1 MTITLD
7 SKAED
12 IASRLELDDSELE
25 AELAL
30 ELKSLTSTL
39 ELSKL
44 DVAVRPVPE
53 DALEQDFSP
62 PQEDAA
68 PSSVS
73 PAASDEGWRIARQ
86 AMVRDFLVLSGKGFA
101 GFVVLAVVGVSV
113 LWGFDKLRQVNP
125 QTVKSSLTKIFPV
138 LNGLNSSPSMPEPV
152 VSTPPEPAAAT
163 EKVRTASR
171 SRNRNSLKERRNSR
185 RSQSR
190 VKVARR
196 YSPYSY
202 WSADHPNGGSITY
215 SDGTITEYTWH

>member
-12 IASRLELDDSELE
+12 IASTLELDDSELE

-39 ELSKL
+39 EMTRL
-44 DVAVRPVPE
+44 DVVEKPLPE
-53 DALEQDFSP
+53 EPEAMDFHP
-62 PQEDAA
+62 PQADAPAAA
-68 PSSVS
+68 P
-73 PAASDEGWRIARQ
+73 ASGADEGWRIARQ

-101 GFVVLAVVGVSV
+101 GFVVLAVVGFSV
-113 LWGFDKLRQVNP
+113 LWGFDKVRQVNP
-125 QTVKSSLTKIFPV
+125 QTVKSSLAKIFPV
-138 LNGLNSSPSMPEPV
+138 LNGLNNSPSNSEPV
-152 VSTPPEPAAAT
+152 VSIPQETPAPT

-171 SRNRNSLKERRNSR
+171 SRSRNSLKERRNAR
-185 RSQSR
+185 RNQSR